1 MILYL
6 LDFINIFLEYC
17 SFEECDY
24 LVKHINIFKKII
36 PFLNMF
42 DTSNDSEIISIS
54 LTIINKILDE
64 KNEYFEIFD
73 S

>member
-1 MILYL
+1 M
-6 LDFINIFLEYC
+6 
-17 SFEECDY
+17 
-24 LVKHINIFKKII
+24 HINIFKKII

-64 KNEYFEIFD
+64 KNKYYEIFD

>member
-1 MILYL
+1 MRS
-6 LDFINIFLEYC
+6 FGINLIAQPFVYRSLFQSTY
-17 SFEECDY
+17 
-24 LVKHINIFKKII
+24 FKKII